1 MRKNELK
8 KLIGIDKFTIDQL
21 VAYQP
26 YTVEQIREGGQKH
39 RFVAH
44 RYIAMTWQH
53 LSGWT
58 MQEVADF
65 WKTHPQ
71 HVVIAEKEVL
81 SALKGRK
88 RGYLRDEVIELIN
101 RVKG

>member
-1 MRKNELK
+1 M
-8 KLIGIDKFTIDQL
+8 
-21 VAYQP
+21 
-26 YTVEQIREGGQKH
+26 
-39 RFVAH
+39 
-44 RYIAMTWQH
+44 
-53 LSGWT
+53 T

-65 WKTHPQ
+65 WGTHPQ

>member
-21 VAYQP
+21 VAYQN
-26 YTVEQIREGGQKH
+26 YTIEEIKEGGQKH
-39 RFVAH
+39 RFVAQ

-65 WKTHPQ
+65 WNTQPP
-71 HVVIAEKEVL
+71 HVAIAEKEIL
-81 SALKGRK
+81 NALKGRK
-88 RGYLRDEVIELIN
+88 CGYLRDEVIELIDKVV
-101 RVKG
+101 R

>member
-21 VAYQP
+21 SKQS
-26 YTVEQIREGGQKH
+26 YTVEEIKEGGQKH
-39 RFVAH
+39 RFVTQ

-65 WKTHPQ
+65 WNTHPQ

-81 SALKGRK
+81 NALKGRK
-88 RGYLRDEVIELIN
+88 YGYLRDEVIELIDK
-101 RVKG
+101 VVG